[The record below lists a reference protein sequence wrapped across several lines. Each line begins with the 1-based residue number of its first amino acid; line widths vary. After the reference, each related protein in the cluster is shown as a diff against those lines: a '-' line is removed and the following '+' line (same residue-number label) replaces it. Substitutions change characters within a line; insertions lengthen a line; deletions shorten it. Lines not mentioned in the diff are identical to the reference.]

1 MLSVISGL
9 YGPGCNV
16 TCDKCESALC
26 MLTIEG
32 RTIFAAVEQG
42 TSSLYFFLSSG
53 VHGKKCIFFT
63 MYYYF

>member
-1 MLSVISGL
+1 
-9 YGPGCNV
+9 
-16 TCDKCESALC
+16 

-53 VHGKKCIFFT
+53 VHGKKCIFFHCVLLLLIDKKLAEKEFVDA
-63 MYYYF
+63 Y